1 MVDNPYAETLLGA
14 VKVYNLDRGT
24 NYRYLR
30 IDCPWCDENFGKRD
44 TAGHLHFYLDS
55 SIARCMRCGA
65 WGTVPVL
72 FSKLGLVLPVA
83 YETGITFPGL
93 LREKF
98 DLLFNLD
105 PNNPNSNRN
114 AKTTNLP
121 EPPEIELPYGTL
133 EFTYLN
139 SRIPF
144 HRRPLKIVESWKLD
158 FDILLSLRWGW
169 NGDLDSF
176 IFPVYNERGGLV
188 FWSSRAAT
196 GSFRRSA
203 ETEFAPYGIL
213 GEFFNP
219 LRKST
224 EAVYL
229 VEGPKD
235 AAALSQEGFWGVYLF
250 GHNPNAAQ
258 IARLNSIPHTKV
270 LLLDADVSVRATEI
284 AEREGERWKVVY
296 LPSGD
301 PADYAGRLTG
311 TLADLWETQTSSRR
325 DSKIAEMK
333 QRLHNTQIHR
343 TARRKAR

>member
-1 MVDNPYAETLLGA
+1 MVDNPYAEALTA
-14 VKVYNLDRGT
+14 SVKVYNLDRGT
-24 NYRYLR
+24 GYRYLR
-30 IDCPWCDENFGKRD
+30 IDCPWCAENFGKRD
-44 TAGHLHFYLDS
+44 SSGHLHFYLDS

-72 FSKLGLVLPVA
+72 FSKLGLALPA
-83 YETGITFPGL
+83 FYETEVTFPGL

-98 DLLFNLD
+98 DLLFN
-105 PNNPNSNRN
+105 PESTN
-114 AKTTNLP
+114 KTTNLP

-133 EFTYLN
+133 ELSYLN

-144 HRRPLKIVESWKLD
+144 HRRPLNILESWKLD
-158 FDILLSLRWGW
+158 FDILISLRWGW

-188 FWSSRAAT
+188 FWSARAAA
-196 GSFRRSA
+196 GNFRRSA

-235 AAALSQEGFWGVYLF
+235 AAALAQEGFWGVYLF

-258 IARLNSIPHTKV
+258 ISRLNSLPHTKV

-284 AEREGERWKVVY
+284 AEREGGSWKVVY
-296 LPSGD
+296 LPTGD

-311 TLADLWETQTSSRR
+311 TLAELWETQTSSRR

-333 QRLHNTQIHR
+333 TRLHNTQIHR
-343 TARRKAR
+343 RKAR